1 MANPGS
7 GYRKPP
13 KHTQF
18 KKGQSGNPSGKA
30 KGTLNIA
37 TVLENTLRQTVVI
50 VDGAEKKTMSK
61 LEAAVKQLVDKAI
74 QGDMYALRLLSVLAQ
89 AISDSANP
97 PAITDLEQ
105 ADQKMLQ
112 TIVSRFAS
120 AQAKG

>member
-1 MANPGS
+1 MANAGT

-18 KKGQSGNPSGKA
+18 KKGTSGNPTGKA

-37 TVLENTLRQTVVI
+37 TVLENTLRQTVVV
-50 VDGAEKKTMSK
+50 VDGSEKKRMSK

-74 QGDMYALRLLSVLAQ
+74 QGDMYAWRLLSVLAQ
-89 AISDSANP
+89 AVSDSANP
-97 PAITDLEQ
+97 PAIADLDQ
-105 ADQKMLQ
+105 ADQRMLQ

-120 AQAKG
+120 AQTKA

>member
-105 ADQKMLQ
+105 ADQRMLQ